1 MSVSVESIKCPD
13 CGAHLEIEGKRDT
26 MFCNFCGAKV
36 VLSNDNEYVYR
47 HVDEA
52 EIMRA
57 ETEAKRAETERLMQ
71 LKELEKA
78 EEDKKAAEKSKKN
91 RLYICLSLVV
101 FGIIFMILG
110 FSFHVKPN
118 LSGLAILGI
127 ILLVASL
134 IIWIKGNK
142 KK

>member
-1 MSVSVESIKCPD
+1 MSVSVKSIKCPD

-78 EEDKKAAEKSKKN
+78 
-91 RLYICLSLVV
+91 
-101 FGIIFMILG
+101 
-110 FSFHVKPN
+110 
-118 LSGLAILGI
+118 
-127 ILLVASL
+127 
-134 IIWIKGNK
+134 
-142 KK
+142 

>member
-1 MSVSVESIKCPD
+1 MSVSVKSIKCPD
-13 CGAHLEIEGKRDT
+13 CGAQLEIGEKRDT
-26 MFCNFCGAKV
+26 MFCNYCGAKV
-36 VLSNDNEYVYR
+36 VLTNDNEYVYR

-57 ETEAKRAETERLMQ
+57 ETEAKRAESERLMQ

-91 RLYICLSLVV
+91 RMYICLSLVV
-101 FGIIFMILG
+101 LGVIFMILG
-110 FSFHVKPN
+110 FSFYVKPN
-118 LSGLAILGI
+118 LSGLAILGV
-127 ILLVASL
+127 ILLIASL
-134 IIWIKGNK
+134 VIWIKGNK